1 MSGCIVWNGFHRKAD
16 KSAAY
21 GQTGEHMNNILVMLL
36 AFLIFAGIVLLYTSI
51 LQVNMGEGAALSAF
65 SIMLCLAASGIFAG
79 TFRYGMCGIYALAL
93 IGVIICIICT
103 VRRRSWQI
111 A

>member
-1 MSGCIVWNGFHRKAD
+1 
-16 KSAAY
+16 
-21 GQTGEHMNNILVMLL
+21 MNNILVMLL

-51 LQVNMGEGAALSAF
+51 LQVNMGEGAALSAS

-93 IGVIICIICT
+93 IGVMICHLHCEKT
-103 VRRRSWQI
+103 VVANSRKWMVGHVDVVRGVFFLPVFVL
-111 A
+111 